1 MLKKAKSK
9 FDLLTLLQQQQ
20 LPHTNEQ
27 LIIKQAL
34 VKLNQKE
41 NPNLVKADV
50 KAALTN
56 LALKRLL
63 SKEGIQ
69 LLTQLSEPNINEDVA
84 KASATWF

>member
-1 MLKKAKSK
+1 MLKKAKNK

-56 LALKRLL
+56 LALKKLL